1 MRLRG
6 AKGLPSKYGNQ
17 RVGGYDSKRE
27 LKRATELALLA
38 KAGEIR
44 DLQEQVR
51 FELIPKQEG
60 ERATHYVAD
69 FVYVTKDNQKVV
81 EDTKGHR
88 TPIYNIKRK
97 LMLYRHGIRILE
109 T

>member
-27 LKRATELALLA
+27 LKRATELTLLA

-51 FELIPKQEG
+51 FELIPKQDG

-69 FVYVTKDNQKVV
+69 FVYTDKNGQRVV
-81 EDTKGHR
+81 EDSKGHR
-88 TPIYNIKRK
+88 TQVYNIKRK
-97 LMLYRHGIRILE
+97 LMLQVHGIRILE